1 MKSLKLIH
9 SCAAALLSA
18 GLHAQLPS
26 KCLEIE
32 SILVDACISATDCP
46 ASTEG
51 MNEMVRFITGP
62 APIALGD
69 LQFEFFSSSFL
80 GIAQNASTAALTSQ
94 LNATMQGCGFLL
106 EPPAGVIPPGSEVLF
121 VTSTAMCAQAN
132 SFTAL
137 YDTLYIIFQVPGNS
151 QGHFKN
157 NDLSGQ
163 PITTVP
169 GPVLNRWLRMSV
181 TGTGCGDTATYDAG
195 QLTNIHGT
203 YGGTSAENDGAT
215 VDLSWPG
222 TPMASYM
229 NHGCMAA
236 FEPTVPEVISGGGPV
251 ACGDSA
257 ALSGSIT
264 GDYVSAYWHGG
275 GGGFSNPT
283 ALATHYIP
291 GGGDNGNVQLSF
303 CAVLACGDT
312 ICTQVAVATGATP
325 QVGISG
331 DTTLCGNFATT
342 VLTASGADTYLWSTG
357 ATGPSIVAAISGPTS
372 YWVVGTT
379 SCGTDTAFIA
389 PGWMNHTTYYQ
400 NVSCAGAADGT
411 LALQGNHGELPYS
424 YTWSTGS
431 TDPMISGLAPGSYS
445 YTITDADGCS
455 QSGSY
460 FITEPPVLTATIAA
474 DTTICPGGYAVLL
487 AQGAGGSPAYTYTW
501 SPEGPL
507 ASPSETT
514 VYTVVVTD
522 THGCTA
528 GPLQMTVNVGGVPA
542 VFTVSDTLG
551 CLPHCITFT
560 AGQTD
565 GATYTWTL
573 GDGSTGTGAVLEH
586 CYATAGSFTV
596 NLTVDPGNGC
606 TSSSTLTDLV
616 QVQAPPTAEFNF
628 TPDGSSPQVQFND
641 QSTGATTW
649 LWLFG
654 DLAGSTSSSP
664 SPLFAFPG
672 EGCYPVNLVAMNDA
686 GCVDSTTAQVCISTT
701 DSLLIPNL
709 FTPNNDGV
717 NEVFR
722 VTGGNL
728 AALDVQV
735 FNRWGQEVARL
746 ERVNQV
752 WDGRTM
758 AGEELSAGTY
768 FYTLQAVG
776 KDARHYD
783 LNGTVIL
790 VR

>member
-1 MKSLKLIH
+1 MNAIQIPAL
-9 SCAAALLSA
+9 AVAALLSCS
-18 GLHAQLPS
+18 GLQAQVPT

-69 LQFEFFSSSFL
+69 LQFEFFSSSFQ
-80 GIAQNASTAALTSQ
+80 GITQNASTAALTSQ
-94 LNATMQGCGFLL
+94 LNASVQGCGFLL
-106 EPPAGVIPPGSEVLF
+106 EPPAGVIPRGSHVIF
-121 VTSTAMCAQAN
+121 VTSTAMCVQAN

-137 YDTLYIIFQVPGNS
+137 NDTLYIIFQVPGNS

-163 PITTVP
+163 PITAVP

-181 TGTGCGDTATYDAG
+181 AGTGCGDTATYDAG
-195 QLTNIHGT
+195 QLTNIYGT

-215 VDLSWPG
+215 VDFSWPG
-222 TPMASYM
+222 LPVASYV

-236 FEPTVPEVISGGGPV
+236 FEPTVPEVVSGGGTV

-257 ALSGSIT
+257 ALAGAIS
-264 GDYVSAYWHGG
+264 GDYVSVYWHGG
-275 GGGFSNPT
+275 GGSFSDPA
-283 ALATHYIP
+283 ALATYYIP

-303 CAVLACGDT
+303 CASTACGDT
-312 ICTQVAVATGATP
+312 ICTQVTVTTGATP
-325 QVGISG
+325 QVSISG

-372 YWVVGTT
+372 YWVVGTS

-411 LALQGNHGELPYS
+411 LSLQGNHGELPYS

-431 TDPMISGLAPGSYS
+431 TDSLITGLAPGSYS

-460 FITEPPVLTATIAA
+460 TITEPTVLTATVAA
-474 DTTICPGGYAVLL
+474 DTTICAGGFAFLI

-507 ASPSETT
+507 VSPTETT
-514 VYTVVVTD
+514 VYTVVVSD
-522 THGCTA
+522 SHGCTA
-528 GPLQMTVNVGGVPA
+528 APLQMTVHVGGAPA

-551 CLPHCITFT
+551 CVPHCVTFT
-560 AGQTD
+560 ADSTD

-573 GDGSTGTGAVLEH
+573 GDGSTATGAVLEH
-586 CYATAGSFTV
+586 CYTTVGSFTV
-596 NLTVDPGNGC
+596 NLSVDAGNGC
-606 TSSSTLTDLV
+606 ASSSTMTDLV
-616 QVQAPPTAEFNF
+616 QVEAPPAAQFSFNA
-628 TPDGSSPQVQFND
+628 DGSSPQVQFND
-641 QSTGATTW
+641 QSTGAATW
-649 LWLFG
+649 FWLFG
-654 DLAGSTSSSP
+654 DLAGNTSTNP
-664 SPLFAFPG
+664 SPLFEFPG
-672 EGCYPVNLVAMNDA
+672 NGCYPVTLVVANDA
-686 GCVDSTTAQVCISTT
+686 GCVDSTAAQVCISGE
-701 DSLLIPNL
+701 DSLFIPNI
-709 FTPNNDGV
+709 FTPNGD
-717 NEVFR
+717 
-722 VTGGNL
+722 GGNDL
-728 AALDVQV
+728 FQISGVTRLELHIY
-735 FNRWGQEVARL
+735 NRWGQLVALL
-746 ERVNQV
+746 EHPKQG
-752 WDGRTM
+752 WDGHTPT
-758 AGEELSAGTY
+758 GEPCSPGTY
-768 FYTLQAVG
+768 FYTMKATTG
-776 KDARHYD
+776 SGESIDHS
-783 LNGTVIL
+783 GTITL